1 MTLIGFGPNM
11 ASSPFVWS
19 LRELAANTY
28 AELKENGNLNSD
40 LAPKVFEGGIAI
52 PTYTGDRCEE
62 FTTSPKKS
70 DPHLSLRMVIPTGSI
85 PNKWHKLGDLVLFP
99 ENSFSEQKDVDWQAV
114 AVALNVNRIGLQA
127 AVSADVSRR
136 SEATLLYGEKGDVR
150 HYENGIC
157 YVFDPFRV
165 MFSSGNVTE
174 RIRMGGVT
182 SKDEIIVDAYAGIGY
197 YTLPFLVKSGATHV
211 HACEM
216 TKASIEGLKKG
227 LSANKVEH
235 KCTIHEGDNETTLP
249 ALKGVADRVILG
261 LLPSSEK
268 TWSLACDCLKPEGG
282 VIHIHMNIHN
292 HELETWPQQ
301 TKEYFANYSNR
312 QTEIIHLEIV
322 KSYSPGI
329 SHVVLDLKMGY
340 PTSQNDERT

>member
-136 SEATLLYGEKGDVR
+136 SEAILLYGEKGDVR

-157 YVFDPFRV
+157 YVL
-165 MFSSGNVTE
+165 
-174 RIRMGGVT
+174 
-182 SKDEIIVDAYAGIGY
+182 
-197 YTLPFLVKSGATHV
+197 TLF
-211 HACEM
+211 E
-216 TKASIEGLKKG
+216 
-227 LSANKVEH
+227 
-235 KCTIHEGDNETTLP
+235 
-249 ALKGVADRVILG
+249 
-261 LLPSSEK
+261 
-268 TWSLACDCLKPEGG
+268 
-282 VIHIHMNIHN
+282 
-292 HELETWPQQ
+292 
-301 TKEYFANYSNR
+301 
-312 QTEIIHLEIV
+312 
-322 KSYSPGI
+322 
-329 SHVVLDLKMGY
+329 
-340 PTSQNDERT
+340 